1 MLAGI
6 VSFIENVEEILLKNN
21 ALRFHF
27 LSHKYFQENSTTW
40 PLPVKIFC
48 RDEKGERVDVS
59 KYLIKKGLALRERR
73 YRLLNN
79 FLTSISDDAS

>member
-1 MLAGI
+1 MSHVCSA
-6 VSFIENVEEILLKNN
+6 LKS
-21 ALRFHF
+21 L
-27 LSHKYFQENSTTW
+27 QENNTAW

-73 YRLLNN
+73 YRLSKD
-79 FLTSISDDAS
+79 FSDGGF

>member
-1 MLAGI
+1 MLSGI
-6 VSFIENVEEILLKNN
+6 VSCIENLEEIILKNT
-21 ALRFHF
+21 AYKISL
-27 LSHKYFQENSTTW
+27 LSHKSLQENNTTW

-73 YRLLNN
+73 YRL
-79 FLTSISDDAS
+79 

>member
-1 MLAGI
+1 MFHIYSA
-6 VSFIENVEEILLKNN
+6 LKS
-21 ALRFHF
+21 L
-27 LSHKYFQENSTTW
+27 QENNTTW

-73 YRLLNN
+73 YRL
-79 FLTSISDDAS
+79 FKKILTSVCDGCLLVACANLLMCAFKSELHLVCS